1 MLVKDKDRKF
11 SQFRRRM
18 WLDYCDEHYGSA
30 LSEEEYYKK
39 YNKRL
44 LAQYAS
50 YLNGEY
56 MSLLVSIEHYNP
68 FEYPWMFD
76 YYVLQN
82 QMHWMPESVPLHND
96 VKDWQDLSKEEKNL
110 LTQIFRLFTQS
121 DVDVGSGYIDKYMR
135 IFKKPEARMMMCS
148 FANMESILQ
157 HAYSLL
163 LYTVG
168 MPDIEYKAFAEYEE
182 MSDKH
187 DYVGEFKPTLKDKKS
202 IAKTLAV
209 YSAFTEGLQLFSS
222 FAILLNF
229 PRFGRMKGMG
239 QIVTYSIRDE
249 SMHVEAMTKLFRE
262 FIQEHLEIWTDDFK
276 KELYDICRKMVEL
289 EDKFLDLVFDMGNI
303 EGLTK
308 KDMYAYNRYIAD
320 RRLLQLGLK
329 TNFGQKDNP
338 LGWIDEVMGVE
349 HQNFFEGRA
358 TSYMKA
364 GLRGKQNI
372 ITFNEIKNEEEQK
385 VEGS

>member
-1 MLVKDKDRKF
+1 
-11 SQFRRRM
+11 
-18 WLDYCDEHYGSA
+18 
-30 LSEEEYYKK
+30 
-39 YNKRL
+39 
-44 LAQYAS
+44 
-50 YLNGEY
+50 
-56 MSLLVSIEHYNP
+56 
-68 FEYPWMFD
+68 
-76 YYVLQN
+76 
-82 QMHWMPESVPLHND
+82 MPE
-96 VKDWQDLSKEEKNL
+96 
-110 LTQIFRLFTQS
+110 
-121 DVDVGSGYIDKYMR
+121 
-135 IFKKPEARMMMCS
+135 
-148 FANMESILQ
+148 
-157 HAYSLL
+157 
-163 LYTVG
+163 
-168 MPDIEYKAFAEYEE
+168 IEYKAFAEYEE
-182 MSDKH
+182 MAAKH
-187 DYVGEFKPTLKDKKS
+187 EYVSTFKPRKNDKRT

-229 PRFGRMKGMG
+229 PRFGKMKGMG

-249 SMHVEAMTKLFRE
+249 SLHVEAMTKLFRE
-262 FIQEHLEIWTDDFK
+262 FIQENLDIWTDEFK
-276 KELYDICRKMVEL
+276 KELYEICREMVSL
-289 EDKFLDLVFDMGNI
+289 EDKFLDLVFEMGNL

-329 TNFGQKDNP
+329 TNFGQKENP
-338 LGWIDEVMGVE
+338 LGWLDEVMGVE